1 METLSYNT
9 RQLFTGREIH
19 TMTRVSHRPLD
30 MIEGGLYS
38 CCCLSQLLYPTLDRD
53 ALDVMSYMD
62 DALSKLILREID
74 VQL

>member
-1 METLSYNT
+1 
-9 RQLFTGREIH
+9 
-19 TMTRVSHRPLD
+19 MTRVSHRPLD

-74 VQL
+74 V